1 MDEVA
6 ACRRVARDAVRDI
19 EPERLR
25 RTMDDLL
32 AEASMTPGV
41 LTLRA
46 AAAARAAEGDA
57 AVTVTVEGAPTDGE
71 TESADT
77 DGGATTADA
86 TAGNG
91 TDPLPDHVGE
101 RAAGVQLIY
110 EGLRLIRRLAS
121 DDPWT
126 PAPGATDTDHTSD
139 NVAVLAADVL
149 VSRGFYLL
157 ARTAAAD
164 RAVQTVRNFGR
175 DQTLARSRDQNVE
188 GGEPDEREDAPT
200 ATSEREDPDHN
211 LEVDVLRLAL
221 VAGATCAEGV
231 SPAPDALSSVATLA
245 QSVEGPLPG
254 PGTTLDGVSVGNSAA
269 GVGVDGDGTAT
280 RTSATDS

>member
-6 ACRRVARDAVRDI
+6 ACRLAARDAVRDI

-46 AAAARAAEGDA
+46 AAAARAADGDA
-57 AVTVTVEGAPTDGE
+57 AVTVSVGGEGRTDDGE
-71 TESADT
+71 REGT
-77 DGGATTADA
+77 DAATTGAVA
-86 TAGNG
+86 SNG
-91 TDPLPDHVGE
+91 TDPLPDHVAE

-126 PAPGATDTDHTSD
+126 PAPGATDTDHTD
-139 NVAVLAADVL
+139 ENVAVLAADVL

-175 DQTLARSRDQNVE
+175 DQTLARSRRADPDPVD
-188 GGEPDEREDAPT
+188 GEPPEDGADGD
-200 ATSEREDPDHN
+200 DPGHN
-211 LEVDVLRLAL
+211 LEADVLRLAL
-221 VAGATCAEGV
+221 VAGATCVEGG
-231 SPAPDALSSVATLA
+231 SPAPGALSAVASLA
-245 QSVEGPLPG
+245 RSVERPLPAAE
-254 PGTTLDGVSVGNSAA
+254 TALAGVAVGSSAA
-269 GVGVDGDGTAT
+269 GVGVDGDGGAT